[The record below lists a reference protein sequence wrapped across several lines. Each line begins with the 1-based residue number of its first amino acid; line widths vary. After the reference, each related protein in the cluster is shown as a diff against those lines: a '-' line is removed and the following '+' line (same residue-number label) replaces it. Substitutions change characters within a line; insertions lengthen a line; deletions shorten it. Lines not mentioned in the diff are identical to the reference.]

1 MDESIFR
8 LFQSH
13 IPSEIIHHY
22 IMRTYNDS
30 QQILMHHPA
39 SVWESSSRTQLFF
52 MVLSITL
59 WLTMMGF
66 AILGYY
72 VARTRYRT
80 LKKSN
85 SSQLSSDKVPGV
97 TIIRPL
103 KGVDCNLYE
112 NLVSS
117 FRQDYP
123 NFEIIFSVAS
133 ENDPA
138 VKVVKN
144 LMKKYQ
150 KVDAR
155 LIIGECDVGVNPKIN
170 NMIRPYESAKYDI
183 IWIWDSNIYVDFGCL
198 GRSVDKLC
206 QPGVGLVH
214 HLPFAVCPDTFG
226 SELEMMF
233 MDTVHAKMYLAINA
247 IGPDSCVVGKSNLYR
262 KSDIESVGGL
272 AQFGKYMAE
281 DNLIA
286 RALWRKGYKH
296 EMTSDLAYQP
306 LGSMATAD
314 YFLRRSRWTR
324 IRKYTVTAATVIEP
338 FTESI
343 VCGLCASYGF
353 NLLWNIHPL
362 NFLAFHLITWFMIDV
377 KLFQVLSRKRIEM
390 ESLRSF
396 IMAWALREI
405 TALPLYIYSV
415 FGDTVDWRDG
425 RYYLMRDST
434 VVKVSSSHQQQSV
447 VGSLSLPSLARKVAI
462 VTNYNTTRSTS
473 DSQRLAF
480 FQQQFIVSILTSV
493 ILVIDIVMDILL
505 KSQRNGNP
513 VENIEACELTEEK
526 IRRRIINRHVLGDN
540 ENNNV
545 NVIDDDEIGVE
556 IDSVDERDISNQ
568 GDPIIQAAGH
578 YLKSSL
584 SGHYFGMPYH
594 NEPEYMDNLDFDVT
608 ASSSS
613 SPSGAESMSRRSST
627 SSILSPNSVSSQ
639 TNIKTSDTLK
649 SRRSSLLNEI
659 YRSVSIGLSMHLQNE
674 KNVLEG
680 QRRRRKSLSVS
691 NKSINQDRSR
701 SRSMSDN
708 YI

>member
-144 LMKKYQ
+144 LMKRYP

-377 KLFQVLSRKRIEM
+377 KLFQALSRKRIEM

-434 VVKVSSSHQQQSV
+434 VVKVSSSNQQQSV
-447 VGSLSLPSLARKVAI
+447 SE
-462 VTNYNTTRSTS
+462 
-473 DSQRLAF
+473 
-480 FQQQFIVSILTSV
+480 
-493 ILVIDIVMDILL
+493 
-505 KSQRNGNP
+505 SQRNGNP

-545 NVIDDDEIGVE
+545 NVRDDDEIGVE
-556 IDSVDERDISNQ
+556 IDSADERDISNQ

>member
-1 MDESIFR
+1 MPTAVKLGQYTTMIGKNKRRASLFGVLKNFSPITYIHQNFCFFNRLYKKYTIIINLSLKMSENIFR
-8 LFQSH
+8 LIQNYKGQV
-13 IPSEIIHHY
+13 PSETIHNY
-22 IMRTYNDS
+22 IMQTYNDG
-30 QQILMHHPA
+30 QQVLMCHPA

-52 MVLSITL
+52 MILSITL
-59 WLTMMGF
+59 WFTMMSF
-66 AILGYY
+66 ATLGYY

-144 LMKKYQ
+144 LMKRYP
-150 KVDAR
+150 KVDAK
-155 LIIGECDVGVNPKIN
+155 LIMGERDVGVNPKIN
-170 NMIRPYESAKYDI
+170 NMIRPYESAKNDI
-183 IWIWDSNIYVDFGCL
+183 IWILDSNIYVDSGCL
-198 GRSVDKLC
+198 GRSIDKLC

-214 HLPFAVCPDTFG
+214 HLPFAVRPDTFG

-324 IRKYTVTAATVIEP
+324 IRKYTVTAATVVEP

-377 KLFQVLSRKRIEM
+377 KLFQTLSRKEVEM
-390 ESLRSF
+390 ESLRSLT
-396 IMAWALREI
+396 MAWALREI
-405 TALPLYIYSV
+405 TALPLYIYSI
-415 FGDTVDWRDG
+415 FGNTVGWRDDS
-425 RYYLMRDST
+425 YYLMRDST
-434 VVKVSSSHQQQSV
+434 VVKVSSSNQKQSV
-447 VGSLSLPSLARKVAI
+447 VGSLSFPSLAL
-462 VTNYNTTRSTS
+462 
-473 DSQRLAF
+473 DSQRANAME
-480 FQQQFIVSILTSV
+480 IL
-493 ILVIDIVMDILL
+493 
-505 KSQRNGNP
+505 
-513 VENIEACELTEEK
+513 
-526 IRRRIINRHVLGDN
+526 HVLGDD
-540 ENNNV
+540 EYNNV
-545 NVIDDDEIGVE
+545 NVRDDDGTSEE
-556 IDSVDERDISNQ
+556 IDSADERDLSNQ
-568 GDPIIQAAGH
+568 GDPIIQAASR

-584 SGHYFGMPYH
+584 TGHYFGMPYH
-594 NEPEYMDNLDFDVT
+594 NEPEYLDNLDSDVIV

-613 SPSGAESMSRRSST
+613 SPNGAESMSRRSST
-627 SSILSPNSVSSQ
+627 SSILSLNSVSSQ
-639 TNIKTSDTLK
+639 TNIKTPDTLR

-659 YRSVSIGLSMHLQNE
+659 FRSVSIGLSMHLQNE

-691 NKSINQDRSR
+691 NKSIHQDRSR
-701 SRSMSDN
+701 SKSMSDN
-708 YI
+708 YCI

>member
-1 MDESIFR
+1 MSENIFR
-8 LFQSH
+8 LIQNYKGQV
-13 IPSEIIHHY
+13 PSETIHNY
-22 IMRTYNDS
+22 IMQTYNDG
-30 QQILMHHPA
+30 QQVLMCHPA

-52 MVLSITL
+52 MILSITL
-59 WLTMMGF
+59 WFTMMSF
-66 AILGYY
+66 ATLGYY

-144 LMKKYQ
+144 LMKRYP
-150 KVDAR
+150 KVDAK
-155 LIIGECDVGVNPKIN
+155 LIMGERDVGVNPKIN
-170 NMIRPYESAKYDI
+170 NMIRPYESAKNDI
-183 IWIWDSNIYVDFGCL
+183 IWILDSNIYVDSGCL
-198 GRSVDKLC
+198 GRSIDKLC

-214 HLPFAVCPDTFG
+214 HLPFAVRPDTFG

-324 IRKYTVTAATVIEP
+324 IRKYTVTAATVVEP

-377 KLFQVLSRKRIEM
+377 KLFQTLSRKEVEM
-390 ESLRSF
+390 ESLRSLT
-396 IMAWALREI
+396 MAWALREI
-405 TALPLYIYSV
+405 TALPLYIYSI
-415 FGDTVDWRDG
+415 FGNTVGWRDDS
-425 RYYLMRDST
+425 YYLMRDST
-434 VVKVSSSHQQQSV
+434 VVKVSSSNQKQSV
-447 VGSLSLPSLARKVAI
+447 VGSLSFPSLAL
-462 VTNYNTTRSTS
+462 

-493 ILVIDIVMDILL
+493 ILVIDIITDILF

-513 VENIEACELTEEK
+513 VENIETYELTDAGKEK
-526 IRRRIINRHVLGDN
+526 IRRRMINRHVLGDD
-540 ENNNV
+540 EYNNV
-545 NVIDDDEIGVE
+545 NVRDDDGTSEE
-556 IDSVDERDISNQ
+556 IDSADERDLSNQ
-568 GDPIIQAAGH
+568 GDPIIQAASR

-584 SGHYFGMPYH
+584 TGHYFGMPYH
-594 NEPEYMDNLDFDVT
+594 NEPEYLDNLDSDVIV

-613 SPSGAESMSRRSST
+613 SPNGAESMSRRSST
-627 SSILSPNSVSSQ
+627 SSILSLNSVSSQ
-639 TNIKTSDTLK
+639 TNIKTPDTLR

-659 YRSVSIGLSMHLQNE
+659 FRSVSIGLSMHLQNE

-691 NKSINQDRSR
+691 NKSIHQDRSR
-701 SRSMSDN
+701 SKSMSDN
-708 YI
+708 YCI